1 MLTDPNGT
9 ERPMNANNVPDTHW
23 PVDIAAGPDLPPGR
37 VRPVQISMAST
48 LLADIQQSH
57 RPADRI
63 LQHHF
68 RSHHGLGRK
77 DRQRIQSMA
86 YFALRH
92 WRLLDWMLGHADPA
106 LSTSDEQRLRQ
117 RLGAAIWLGGHL
129 DPVLMQAS
137 DLDNDL
143 MATLSHRRQQPWDT
157 IPPAVRHSLTDADM
171 TRLTRAFAADSDTV
185 AQALN
190 RQAPVTLRVNPMK
203 TDPAKLQREL
213 AEEGITTHPIDDLPL
228 ALRVDQTAALTR
240 SAPWRSGKFEI
251 QDVGSQRIVD
261 ACAANPGERVLD
273 LCAGAGG
280 KSLSLAASM
289 RDQGQILACDVDGA
303 RLERMTPRIARGGWH
318 AIDTLAIKDSR
329 DPALKARA
337 PFDIVLIDAPCSGS
351 GTWRRHPELKQ
362 ADTDLSTLIATQQA
376 LLDDAAQ
383 LTRPG
388 GRLVY
393 ATCSLWREEN
403 EDRVEQFLTNHPD
416 WQLLAATDGVHS
428 GLVRL
433 RPDRDDS
440 DGFFYAV
447 LQAPSNK

>member
-9 ERPMNANNVPDTHW
+9 ERPMNANNVPETHW
-23 PVDIAAGPDLPPGR
+23 PDDIAAGPDLPPGR
-37 VRPVQISMAST
+37 IRPVQIVMAGT

-57 RPADRI
+57 RPADRV

-68 RSHHGLGRK
+68 RAHHGLGRK
-77 DRQRIQSMA
+77 DRQRIQSMV

-92 WRLLDWMLGHADPA
+92 WRLLDWMLGHDDAAP
-106 LSTSDEQRLRQ
+106 STTDEHRLRQ

-129 DPVLMQAS
+129 DPVLTQAS
-137 DLDNDL
+137 DLNDSL
-143 MATLSHRRQQPWDT
+143 VTNLTQRRQHAWET
-157 IPPAVRHSLTDADM
+157 IPAAVRHSLTDTDM
-171 TRLTRAFAADSDTV
+171 DRLTRAFGADSNSV

-190 RQAPVTLRVNPMK
+190 RQAPVTLRINPMK
-203 TDPAKLQREL
+203 TDLAQLQREL
-213 AEEGITTHPIDDLPL
+213 ADEGISTHPIDDLPL

-240 SAPWRSGKFEI
+240 SATWRAGKFEI

-289 RDQGQILACDVDGA
+289 RDQGQILACDVDAA
-303 RLERMTPRIARGGWH
+303 RLERMAPRIARGGWH
-318 AIDTLAIKDSR
+318 AIDTLAIADSR
-329 DPALKARA
+329 DPALQARA

-362 ADTDLSTLIATQQA
+362 ADTDLSTLATTQQT
-376 LLDDAAQ
+376 LLEDGAR
-383 LTRPG
+383 LTKPG
-388 GRLVY
+388 GRMVY

-403 EDRVEQFLTNHPD
+403 EDRVEQFLTTHPD
-416 WQLLAATDGVHS
+416 WQLLAAPDAPRS

-447 LQAPSNK
+447 LQAPSDK

>member
-9 ERPMNANNVPDTHW
+9 ERPMNANNTPDTHW
-23 PVDIAAGPDLPPGR
+23 PDDIATGPDLPPGR
-37 VRPVQISMAST
+37 IRPVQIVMAGT

-57 RPADRI
+57 RPADRV

-77 DRQRIQSMA
+77 DRQRIQSMV

-92 WRLLDWMLGHADPA
+92 WRLLDWMLGDETPA
-106 LSTSDEQRLRQ
+106 AATSDARRLQQ
-117 RLGAAIWLGGHL
+117 RLGASIWLGGHL
-129 DPVLMQAS
+129 DDVLTKAS
-137 DLDNDL
+137 DLDDSL
-143 MATLSHRRQQPWDT
+143 TTTLHHRRQQDWET
-157 IPPAVRHSLTDADM
+157 IPATIRHSLTDTDM
-171 TRLTRAFAADSDTV
+171 TRLDHAFDIDSDSV

-203 TDPAKLQREL
+203 TDRAQLQREL
-213 AEEGITTHPIDDLPL
+213 SDEGISTHPIDDLPL

-240 SAPWRSGKFEI
+240 SAPWRAGKFEI

-289 RDQGQILACDVDGA
+289 RDQGQILACDIDAA
-303 RLERMTPRIARGGWH
+303 RLERMAPRITRGGWH
-318 AIDTLAIKDSR
+318 VIDTLAIADSQ
-329 DPALKARA
+329 DPALAARA

-362 ADTDLSTLIATQQA
+362 ADTDLSTLTTTQQT
-376 LLDDAAQ
+376 LLEDGAR
-383 LTRPG
+383 LTKPG
-388 GRLVY
+388 GRMVY

-403 EDRVEQFLTNHPD
+403 EDRIDQFLANHPD
-416 WQLLAATDGVHS
+416 WHTLTPPNDPAN

-447 LQAPSNK
+447 LQAPAHQ